1 MGSGWVFCFCLTR
14 AYKSTK
20 QMILVS
26 NRMETAMN
34 KSQIRLLEHLLA
46 NEKIH
51 KDDVEIVNQAIDFGY
66 ETLSVKQHAQLQKYI
81 DQGYAEDTSNQTKA
95 SVEDNLA
102 LFDLLGGKMQC
113 SSCADEDNYVKEK
126 IEKNTD

>member
-1 MGSGWVFCFCLTR
+1 
-14 AYKSTK
+14 
-20 QMILVS
+20 
-26 NRMETAMN
+26 MN
-34 KSQIRLLEHLLA
+34 KTQTAFLKDLLA
-46 NEKIH
+46 NGKID
-51 KDDVEIVNQAIDFGY
+51 KEDVEIVNQAIDFGY

-81 DQGYAEDTSNQTKA
+81 DQGYAEDTSNQTKV

-126 IEKNTD
+126 IEKNKNTE

>member
-1 MGSGWVFCFCLTR
+1 MAFIYLAIKKW
-14 AYKSTK
+14 
-20 QMILVS
+20 
-26 NRMETAMN
+26 EPAMN
-34 KSQIRLLEHLLA
+34 KTQTAFLKGLLA

-51 KDDVEIVNQAIDFGY
+51 KDDVDIVNKAIDFGY
-66 ETLSVKQHAQLQKYI
+66 ETLSVKQQAQLQKYI
-81 DQGYAEDTSNQTKA
+81 DQEHSEDTPNQTKA

-126 IEKNTD
+126 IEKNKNTD